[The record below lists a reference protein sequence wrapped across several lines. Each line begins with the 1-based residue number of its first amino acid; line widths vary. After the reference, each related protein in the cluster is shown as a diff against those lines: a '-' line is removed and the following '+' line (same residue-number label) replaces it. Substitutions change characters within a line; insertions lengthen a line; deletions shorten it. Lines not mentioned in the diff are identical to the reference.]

1 MSNGR
6 WRWPRACASDA
17 LLSFTDAQLSGWIG
31 QFFWPFL
38 RILALFA
45 AAPAFSS
52 VAIPMRAKVALAFV
66 IAVAVAGTVKQTAPL
81 DLSWSTAVL
90 AIEQVLIGVAIGFSM
105 QLTLA
110 ALGLAGEFVGLQM
123 GFGFASLFDIQSGFQ
138 VPVMANFFSLVALLL
153 FVALNGHLVML
164 GVLVKSF
171 AVVPIAVGSGVT
183 ADGWRSLARA
193 GATLFQMGF
202 WLSLPIIAVLL
213 MTHLAVG
220 FVSRVAPQFNVMSVG
235 FSLFMWVGIAA
246 LIALV
251 PFFVPAVEHVIETGL
266 ALVGALWRGGAGP

>member
-1 MSNGR
+1 MLSV
-6 WRWPRACASDA
+6 SDA
-17 LLSFTDAQLSGWIG
+17 DLVRWLG

-52 VAIPMRAKVALAFV
+52 VAIPMRVKVALAFA
-66 IAVAVAGTVKQTAPL
+66 ITVAVAGTLKETAPL
-81 DLSWSTAVL
+81 DLSWGTAAL
-90 AIEQVLIGVAIGFSM
+90 AVQQVLIGVVIGFAM

-110 ALGLAGEFVGLQM
+110 AMGLAGEFIGMQM

-138 VPVMANFFSLVALLL
+138 VPVMGNFFNLVALLL
-153 FVALNGHLVML
+153 FLALNGHLVLL

-171 AVVPIAVGSGVT
+171 SVLPIAAGNGIG
-183 ADGWRSLARA
+183 ADGWRSLAGA
-193 GATLFQMGF
+193 GALLFQMGF
-202 WLSLPIIAVLL
+202 WLALPVIAVLL
-213 MTHLAVG
+213 VTHLAVG

-246 LIALV
+246 VIALV
-251 PFFVPAVEHVIETGL
+251 PFFVPAVEHIIESGL
-266 ALVGALWRGGAGP
+266 ELIGSVLRSGASP